1 MNRILKINPEINI
14 SPARKIVNTRSLV
27 IHSYDSLDKEIIW
40 AIIMRHLPILETEVN
55 SLLPY

>member
-14 SPARKIVNTRSLV
+14 SSARKIVNTRNIV

>member
-14 SPARKIVNTRSLV
+14 SSARKIVNTRNLV